1 MTDYLTKRGNGQTA
15 VLDEDTRADTRAALP
30 TGVELG
36 DKLPEGPVDV
46 GALFDE
52 AIAETDIKPND
63 YIQPG
68 AE

>member
-1 MTDYLTKRGNGQTA
+1 
-15 VLDEDTRADTRAALP
+15 P